1 MKVRV
6 YVEFIVD
13 EEDSTM
19 AEAEVEAQLNDMVS
33 SNSATVI
40 SGFQILDSENI
51 ETESVDDDF

>member
-19 AEAEVEAQLNDMVS
+19 AEAEVEAQLNDMIS

-40 SGFQILDSENI
+40 SGFQILDSEDI
-51 ETESVDDDF
+51 ETENEDDF